1 MNITLSFCMA
11 SFSTWGSGASVVSE
25 TGETRPARF
34 AEGLWKMRGTRRCRV
49 LENLNHRELF
59 RDKLHLFREKSRAGK
74 KGFVLFAPVFKA

>member
-11 SFSTWGSGASVVSE
+11 SFSTCCSGAGFEGE
-25 TGETRPARF
+25 TGETRPSRF
-34 AEGLWKMRGTRRCRV
+34 TSGVLGNADRPSIHG